1 MGNFTKSST
10 LERAERVLELAQ
22 ELVGSSDQ
30 EDLLVGTFRAGKVH
44 GLQFT
49 SDDSTRKANVCG
61 NSSSDGYIVTV
72 GLRTDYDF
80 NSGASLDGVKRYDFD
95 HDEAELAAQCLV
107 GWVLHGVLPADRE
120 PTPC

>member
-1 MGNFTKSST
+1 MGNFAKSST

-22 ELVGSSDQ
+22 DLVVSSDQ
-30 EDLLVGTFRAGKVH
+30 VDLLGWHLPSGKSSWTSVH
-44 GLQFT
+44 
-49 SDDSTRKANVCG
+49 NVCG
-61 NSSSDGYIVTV
+61 NSSSDGYVVTV

-95 HDEAELAAQCLV
+95 HDETGLAARCLV
-107 GWVLHGVLPADRE
+107 GWVLHGGLPTDRE